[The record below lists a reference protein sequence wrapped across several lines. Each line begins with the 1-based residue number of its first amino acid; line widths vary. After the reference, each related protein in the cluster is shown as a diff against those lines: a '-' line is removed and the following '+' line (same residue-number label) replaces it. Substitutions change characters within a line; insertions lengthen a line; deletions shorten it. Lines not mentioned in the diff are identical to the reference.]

1 MGQTA
6 QAKVIVFDSNRER
19 AAELCHR
26 LEFLDYTPVASDPK
40 PTLES
45 LSRENGIAVVL
56 GDLEPGDG
64 FRSIA
69 EQLRS
74 NHPEIPFI
82 RLNTGGSES
91 GPDANWSLDVPLR
104 RSQLERLMKRAE
116 RYHGTE
122 RRHRLTGSSASIRRV
137 RGLIDQVAEFD
148 TNVLVTGPSGTGKEL
163 VARTIHDLSERADQP
178 FVPINCGAI
187 PAELLESELFGHE
200 KGAFTGA
207 VNDRTGRFELAE
219 GGTLFLDEI
228 GDMSLDMQVKLL
240 RVLQERS
247 FEKVGSNKTQ
257 RCDVR
262 IVAATHRDLRKMV
275 EEGDFREDL
284 FYRLNVYPIEM
295 PPLLKRASDLPQL
308 ISELFTRYSGTGETE
323 LRVSQ
328 DALQVLASYQ
338 WPGNVRELGNLVE
351 RLAIIKPEGT
361 IEVSDLPQKYLAED
375 NRVAGEPN
383 MVSEA
388 MQMTRANLKEH
399 LSSVER
405 ELIGQAMTAT
415 GGVVAKAARLLG
427 MRRTTLVEKL
437 GKYKLN

>member
-1 MGQTA
+1 MGQTP
-6 QAKVIVFDSNRER
+6 QARVLVFDSNRAR

-26 LEFLDYTPVASDPK
+26 LEFLDYAPVASDPQPK
-40 PTLES
+40 LAAVE
-45 LSRENGIAVVL
+45 RENGIAIVL

-64 FRSIA
+64 FRAVA
-69 EQLRS
+69 EEIRS
-74 NHPEIPFI
+74 RHPEIPFI
-82 RLNTGGSES
+82 RLKTGASDA

-116 RYHGTE
+116 RYRGNE
-122 RRHRLTGSSASIRRV
+122 RRHRLTGSSVSIRRV
-137 RGLIDQVAEFD
+137 RALIDQVADFD

-163 VARTIHDLSERADQP
+163 VARTIHDLSERAESP

-207 VNDRTGRFELAE
+207 VSDRTGRFELAE

-247 FEKVGSNKTQ
+247 FEKVGSNNTQ
-257 RCDVR
+257 RCNVR

-275 EEGDFREDL
+275 ADGEFREDL
-284 FYRLNVYPIEM
+284 YYRLNVYPIEM
-295 PPLLKRASDLPQL
+295 PPLLKRSSDLPQL
-308 ISELFTRYSGTGETE
+308 ITELFTRYSNTGEAE
-323 LRVSQ
+323 LRVSTE
-328 DALQVLASYQ
+328 ALQVLSTYQ

-361 IEVSDLPQKYLAED
+361 IDVADLPQKYLAEE
-375 NRVAGEPN
+375 NRVSGQPN
-383 MVSEA
+383 LVSEA
-388 MQMTRANLKEH
+388 MQMTQANLKEH

-405 ELIGQAMTAT
+405 QLIEQAMSASD
-415 GGVVAKAARLLG
+415 GVVAKAARMLS

>member
-1 MGQTA
+1 M
-6 QAKVIVFDSNRER
+6 
-19 AAELCHR
+19 ELCNR
-26 LEFLDYTPVASDPK
+26 LEYLEYAAVASNPN
-40 PTLES
+40 PTLETLKS
-45 LSRENGIAVVL
+45 DNGIAVVL
-56 GDLEPGDG
+56 GDLKPGDG
-64 FRSIA
+64 FRTIA
-69 EQLRS
+69 EQIRDQ
-74 NHPEIPFI
+74 HPDIPFI
-82 RLNTGGSES
+82 RLNTGSTAT

-104 RSQLERLMKRAE
+104 RSQLDRLMRRAE

-137 RGLIDQVAEFD
+137 RASIDQVADFD

-257 RCDVR
+257 RCNVR

-275 EEGDFREDL
+275 EEGEFREDL

-308 ISELFTRYSGTGETE
+308 IGELFTRYSGTGEAE

-328 DALQVLASYQ
+328 EAMQVLASYQ

-361 IEVSDLPQKYLAED
+361 IEVSDLPPKYLADE
-375 NRVAGEPN
+375 NRVSGQPN
-383 MVSEA
+383 VVSEA
-388 MQMTRANLKEH
+388 MQLTCDNLKEH

-405 ELIGQAMTAT
+405 ELIGQAMAAT
-415 GGVVAKAARLLG
+415 NGVVAKAARLLS

-437 GKYKLN
+437 GKYQLN

>member
-1 MGQTA
+1 MGQ
-6 QAKVIVFDSNRER
+6 QIHAKVIVFDSNRER
-19 AAELCHR
+19 ATELCHR
-26 LEFLDYTPVASDPK
+26 LEYLEYTAVASDPES
-40 PTLES
+40 TLDT
-45 LSRENGIAVVL
+45 LKGDDGLAVVL

-64 FRSIA
+64 FRTIA
-69 EQLRS
+69 EQIRS
-74 NHPEIPFI
+74 KHPEIPFI
-82 RLNTGGSES
+82 RLNTGSAET

-104 RSQLERLMKRAE
+104 RTQLERLMKRAE
-116 RYHGTE
+116 RHHGTE

-137 RGLIDQVAEFD
+137 RALIDQVADFD

-247 FEKVGSNKTQ
+247 FEKVGSNKT
-257 RCDVR
+257 RSCNVR

-275 EEGDFREDL
+275 EEGEFREDL
-284 FYRLNVYPIEM
+284 YYRLNVYPIEM

-308 ISELFTRYSGTGETE
+308 ISELFTRYSGTGEAE
-323 LRVSQ
+323 LRVSEE
-328 DALQVLASYQ
+328 ALQVLASYQ

-361 IEVSDLPQKYLAED
+361 IEVSDLPPKYLADE
-375 NRVAGEPN
+375 NRVSGQPN

-388 MQMTRANLKEH
+388 VQMTCDNLKEH

-415 GGVVAKAARLLG
+415 GGVVAKAARLLS

-437 GKYKLN
+437 GKYQLN